1 MEFLSTIFYFLIT
14 IGVLV
19 FIHEFGHFIAAKA
32 CRMRVDRFSIGFPP
46 RAFGKKFG
54 DTDYCVSWVPVG
66 GYVKIAGMIDESF
79 DTEFIDREPQPW
91 EFRSKPI
98 WQRMIVIS
106 AGVIMNIFL
115 AIAIFWGIN
124 FVNGGN
130 FRQTTEIGYIVPNSA
145 AEKAGFKVGDKVL
158 SVNGEKI
165 GHWDAIQSAMYV
177 DFVGDDLSIAVERN
191 GAAATIAVPH
201 SLVPDISD
209 ASFGFLP
216 NFTEAVIGD
225 VLKNKPA
232 EAAGLQPDD
241 VILSIDHEKV
251 INQYQVTR
259 LIKANA
265 GKKIDFELRRKSQVA
280 RAAITPTPEGII
292 GISIESRYV
301 GPVLHE
307 RYGVF
312 ESLPKGI
319 DDVYGATKLFINSI
333 WHIVVGKAS
342 FSKSVAGPVKIAQMA
357 TRTAEVGLMSFLG
370 FMALLSI
377 SLAVMNILPFPA
389 LDGGHLMM
397 LVYEAIFGKP
407 IPHKVQQTVQQAGVV
422 LLLTFMAF
430 VIYNDI
436 AGF

>member
-1 MEFLSTIFYFLIT
+1 MEFLTTIFYFLIT

-46 RAFGKKFG
+46 RAFGKTFG
-54 DTDYCVSWVPVG
+54 ETDYCVSWIPIG

-79 DTEFIDREPQPW
+79 DTDFITHEPQPW

-106 AGVIMNIFL
+106 AGVIMNIVL

-130 FRQTTEIGYIVPNSA
+130 FRQTTEVGYVIPNSA
-145 AEKAGFKVGDKVL
+145 AEKAGFKEGDKIL
-158 SVNGEKI
+158 AVNGEKI
-165 GHWDAIQSAMYV
+165 THWDAIQSAMYV
-177 DFVGDDLSIAVERN
+177 DFVGEDLSVDIERS
-191 GAAATIAVPH
+191 GGTTTIAVPH

-209 ASFGFLP
+209 ATFGFLP
-216 NFTEAVIGD
+216 SSTEAVVGD

-232 EAAGLQPDD
+232 ESAGVKPED
-241 VILSIDHEKV
+241 VILTIDRQKV
-251 INQYQVTR
+251 INQFQVTR
-259 LIKANA
+259 IIKANP
-265 GKKIDFELRRKSQVA
+265 GKTIDFEFRRNGEVVKT
-280 RAAITPTPEGII
+280 AIAPTSEGMI

-301 GPVLHE
+301 GPILHE
-307 RYGVF
+307 KYGIIQ
-312 ESLPKGI
+312 SLPKGLN
-319 DDVYGATKLFINSI
+319 DVYGATKLFINSL

-357 TRTAEVGLMSFLG
+357 TRTAEVGVMSFLG

-389 LDGGHLMM
+389 LDGGHLAM
-397 LVYEAIFGKP
+397 LVYEAVFGKP
-407 IPHKVQQTVQQAGVV
+407 IPHKVQQAVQQAGVL
-422 LLLTFMAF
+422 LLLTFMVF

>member
-1 MEFLSTIFYFLIT
+1 MEFLTTIFYFLIT

-19 FIHEFGHFIAAKA
+19 FIHEFGHFLAAKA

-46 RAFGKKFG
+46 RAFGKTFG
-54 DTDYCVSWVPVG
+54 ETDYCVSWIPVG

-79 DTEFIDREPQPW
+79 DTDFVNHEPQPW

-130 FRQTTEIGYIVPNSA
+130 FRQTTEVGYVIPNSA
-145 AEKAGFKVGDKVL
+145 AEKAGFKEGDKIL
-158 SVNGEKI
+158 AVNGEKI
-165 GHWDAIQSAMYV
+165 THWDAIQSAMYV
-177 DFVGDDLSIAVERN
+177 DFAGEDLTVDVERA
-191 GAAATIAVPH
+191 GKAATIDVPH

-209 ASFGFLP
+209 AAFGFLP
-216 NFTEAVIGD
+216 SSTEAVVGD
-225 VLKNKPA
+225 VLRNKPA
-232 EAAGLQPDD
+232 ESAGVKPED
-241 VILSIDHEKV
+241 VIISIDHQQV
-251 INQYQVTR
+251 INQFQVTR
-259 LIKANA
+259 IIKANA
-265 GKKIDFELRRKSQVA
+265 GKKIEFEFRRNGGIV
-280 RAAITPTPEGII
+280 RTAITPTTEGMI

-307 RYGVF
+307 RY
-312 ESLPKGI
+312 SIIQALPRGLN
-319 DDVYGATKLFINSI
+319 DVYGATKLFVNSL

-357 TRTAEVGLMSFLG
+357 TRTAEVGVMSFLG

-389 LDGGHLMM
+389 LDGGHLAM

-407 IPHKVQQTVQQAGVV
+407 IPHKVQQTVQQAGVL
-422 LLLTFMAF
+422 LLLTFMVF